1 MNMTVDFNSNKAKWP
16 QNFDEIKFIIK
27 YQTTDRVLGTNKAK

>member
-1 MNMTVDFNSNKAKWP
+1 MTTNFNSNKVKKL
-16 QNFDEIKFIIK
+16 QTFDEIKSIIK